1 MNVCNRGEHYE
12 TPCIYGFWWFVTASS
27 CDFQVLVHL
36 HIYTFIV
43 VSTLVVTV
51 GIELETL

>member
-1 MNVCNRGEHYE
+1 MTFGGLSVLHLVG
-12 TPCIYGFWWFVTASS
+12 
-27 CDFQVLVHL
+27 FQVLMHL
-36 HIYTFIV
+36 HMYTLIV